1 MKTVNLFLGL
11 LLALCTITGC
21 SSDDENTN
29 SVEES
34 KLIGLW
40 YSEPSA
46 DPEMTLEFT
55 TSHRTHFT
63 YHEFGNNGQD
73 IKESGDWELN
83 GNTLKIYWND
93 SDEGLDIYNANILE
107 LTDTKLKWRVN
118 IDGDDYIETY
128 TR

>member
-1 MKTVNLFLGL
+1 MKTVNLFTGL
-11 LLALCTITGC
+11 LLALFVIVGC
-21 SSDDENTN
+21 SNDDNNTALI
-29 SVEES
+29 EES

-40 YSEPSA
+40 HSEPSA

-73 IKESGDWELN
+73 ITESGDWELN
-83 GNTLKIYWND
+83 GNILKIYWDD
-93 SDEGLDIYNANILE
+93 SDEGLEVYNVNILE
-107 LTDTKLKWRVN
+107 LTDAKLKWKVN